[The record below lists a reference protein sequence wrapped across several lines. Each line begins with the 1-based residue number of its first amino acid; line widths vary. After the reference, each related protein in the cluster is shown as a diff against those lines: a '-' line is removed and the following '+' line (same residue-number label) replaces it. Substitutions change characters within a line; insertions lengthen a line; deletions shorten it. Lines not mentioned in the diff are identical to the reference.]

1 MTVESLLAELEQQQI
16 HLWVEDDQLR
26 YRAPQGALTESLRDA
41 IARQKQDI
49 MLRLQPS
56 PQLPQLTPAPAQHY
70 QPFPLNDIQQA
81 YWLGRSG
88 NFEMGNVSTHVYLEI
103 DCQGL
108 DLKRLNDAWNQVID
122 RHEMLRVVVYENGQQ
137 QILETVPP
145 YDMTVLDLR
154 AESEEA
160 DSWCGAI
167 ATQLAT
173 LRQRM
178 SHQVRPADQWPLFEI
193 CASCLNGDTTRLH
206 ISIDG
211 LIADGRSL
219 FLLFQDWAQWYQN
232 PALALLPLQL
242 SFRDYVLAET
252 ELQESPAI
260 QPALDYWRNHLPTL
274 PPAPALPLAKNP
286 STVDHP
292 KFVRYGDRLAP
303 DTWNRLKANAQAK
316 GLTPSGVLLAAYA
329 QVLATWSKSLQF
341 TLNVT
346 LSNRLP
352 LHPQVNDLVGVFS
365 SIDLLEVD
373 YSQQDSFA
381 DRALRLQQQ
390 LWKDLDHCQLSGIR
404 VLRELA
410 RLRQTGASAQMPVV
424 FTSTLLDLSQLGWM
438 GEIVYWITQTPQV
451 WLDCQVYEQH
461 GGLFFSWDAVEDLFP
476 DGLVASMFGAYRTL
490 LQQLADEPEIWLK
503 SYLSLIPKPQH
514 PEINA
519 TPIPNELLH
528 TLFNHRAKQQPEK
541 VAVIAGD
548 RSLTYSELHHQSHQ
562 IGHWLRQRGARP
574 NQLIAVLMDKGWEQI
589 AAVLGVLQSG
599 AAYLPIDPTLPPER
613 LHYVLKDGEVGL
625 VLTQSYLRDK
635 LDLPDTLQ
643 YLCVDTDELDAVA
656 SPLEAIQTP
665 DDLAYVIYTSGST
678 GTPKGVMIAHRGVVN
693 AIATTNQHFAV
704 STTDRVLGLT
714 ALHHDMSVYD
724 IFGILTAGGAIV
736 LPETVSQRDPIHWLA
751 LIYRH
756 QVTLWNS
763 VPAMMEMLLESIS
776 GRELQGQEL
785 GQYGSDKLD
794 IVALAP
800 LTPQFGGG
808 MAQDF
813 AFLPP
818 FLWPCGLELGGWGGQ
833 VQGTH
838 SLSKQSW
845 RLGQSLR
852 LAFLGG
858 DWISLSLPERLR
870 SWVETVQIVSV
881 GGPTETTLW
890 NIWHPIERVD
900 PAWKSI
906 PYGRAIANTR
916 YYVLNEKLE
925 PCPDWVPGQLYC
937 AGVGLA
943 QGYWRDPEKTK
954 ARFIH
959 HPQTGERLYQT
970 GDLGRY
976 LPDGNLEFLGRQDF
990 QVKIN
995 GLRIEL
1001 GEIESV
1007 LSQHPL
1013 VQSTVVVAGLE
1024 KSLVAYIVPKSESL
1038 SENSSDIWE
1047 EGFRQYLAKQLP
1059 AHMVPTR
1066 FVRLK
1071 QLPLTA
1077 NGKVDRQALSKIQ
1090 PHSSEAVDADEAP
1103 RNSTEIQLATIWK
1116 ELLGLEKIGI
1126 HSHFFQMGGSS
1137 LLAVQLVN
1145 RIANAF
1151 QVELPLNRLFES
1163 PTIAALSQYLE
1174 HAQAT
1179 VAYPKLDLLSEAVL
1193 DPEICLGD
1201 RPAYSVTQLQSILLT
1216 GATGYLGAFLLY
1228 ELLQRTNAVI
1238 YCLVRSDT
1246 IASAKA
1252 RLRSNLALYSLW
1264 NEGLGDRIIPILG
1277 DLSQPLLGLT
1287 QEQFQALAS
1296 EIDSIYHN
1304 GAVVNF
1310 TYPYAALKATNVLG
1324 TQEVLRLAAQSKT
1337 KPVHFVSS
1345 THVFPTDP
1353 NAENQTVW
1361 ENMNSNSTENLP
1373 TGYVQSK
1380 WVAEKLIAIAQTRGL
1395 PISIYRPSFIV
1406 GHQETGAGNAQDLMF
1421 RMIKGC
1427 IQLGIAP
1434 DIDLSFNI
1442 VPVDY
1447 VSKAIAHLSTKPDAL
1462 GETFHLV
1469 NPYHVAIGW
1478 HQILQW
1484 LQALGHNIPVIAYPQ
1499 WLTALQNKSDQH
1511 SDNALYPLLPVFLE
1525 TSQGPSPDLIHSR
1538 HEIRFDCQNTLSHL
1552 SDTALNCPPIDLNWL
1567 RKYLSFFRDDAVLT
1581 PIKPQQ

>member
-1 MTVESLLAELEQQQI
+1 MTVESLLAQLEQQQI

-41 IARQKQDI
+41 IACQKQDI
-49 MLRLQPS
+49 ILRLQPS
-56 PQLPQLTPAPAQHY
+56 PQLPQLMPVPAQHY

-81 YWLGRSG
+81 YWLGRGG

-103 DCQGL
+103 DCQNL
-108 DLKRLNDAWNQVID
+108 DLKRLNHAWRQVID
-122 RHEMLRVVVYENGQQ
+122 RHDMLRAIVHKNGRQ

-145 YDMTVLDLR
+145 YEMGVLDLR
-154 AESEEA
+154 AKSEKV
-160 DSWCGAI
+160 I

-193 CASCLNGDTTRLH
+193 CASCLKGDTTRLH

-232 PALALLPLQL
+232 PALALPLLPL

-252 ELQESPAI
+252 ALQESPAI
-260 QPALDYWRNHLPTL
+260 QTALDYWRDRLPNL

-286 STVDHP
+286 STVAQP

-303 DTWNRLKANAQAK
+303 DVWNRLKANAQAK

-373 YSQQDSFA
+373 YSQKDSFA
-381 DRALRLQQQ
+381 DRALSLQKQ
-390 LWKDLDHCQLSGIR
+390 LWQDLDHCQLSGIR

-476 DGLVASMFGAYRTL
+476 DGLVATMFEAYRSL
-490 LQQLADEPEIWLK
+490 LQQLADQPEVWQK
-503 SYLSLIPKPQH
+503 SYLSLIPNEQQH
-514 PEINA
+514 SEINA
-519 TPIPNELLH
+519 TPIPNDLLH
-528 TLFNHRAKQQPEK
+528 TLFNRRAKQQPDQ
-541 VAVIAGD
+541 VAVTSGD
-548 RSLTYSELHHQSHQ
+548 RTLTYSELHRQSHQ
-562 IGHWLRQRGARP
+562 IGHWLRQRGTRP
-574 NQLIAVLMDKGWEQI
+574 NQLVAVLMEKGWEQI

-599 AAYLPIDPTLPPER
+599 AAYLPIDPTLPLER
-613 LHYVLKDGEVGL
+613 LHYLLKDGEVSL
-625 VLTQSYLRDK
+625 VLTQSHLRDK

-643 YLCVDTDELDAVA
+643 YLCVDTDELEAIDH
-656 SPLEAIQTP
+656 PLEPIQNP

-678 GTPKGVMIAHRGVVN
+678 GIPKGVMIAHRGVVN
-693 AIATTNQHFAV
+693 AIAATNQHFEV
-704 STTDRVLGLT
+704 SAADRVLGLT

-724 IFGILTAGGAIV
+724 IFGILAAGGAIV
-736 LPETVSQRDPIHWLA
+736 LPEAASQRDPVHWLA
-751 LIYRH
+751 LINRH
-756 QVTLWNS
+756 QITIWNS

-776 GRELQGQEL
+776 RPELKNQTTL
-785 GQYGSDKLD
+785 L
-794 IVALAP
+794 
-800 LTPQFGGG
+800 
-808 MAQDF
+808 
-813 AFLPP
+813 
-818 FLWPCGLELGGWGGQ
+818 
-833 VQGTH
+833 
-838 SLSKQSW
+838 
-845 RLGQSLR
+845 RSLR
-852 LAFLGG
+852 LTFLGG
-858 DWISLSLPERLR
+858 DWIPLSLPDRLR

-890 NIWHPIERVD
+890 NIWHPIEQVN

-925 PCPDWVPGQLYC
+925 PCPDWVAGQIYC
-937 AGVGLA
+937 AGIGLA
-943 QGYWRDPEKTK
+943 KGYWRDPEKTK

-970 GDLGRY
+970 GDLGCFW
-976 LPDGNLEFLGRQDF
+976 PDGTLEFLGRQDF

-1007 LSQHPL
+1007 LCKHPL
-1013 VQSTVVVAGLE
+1013 VQSAVVVAALQGTE
-1024 KSLVAYIVPKSESL
+1024 KFLVAYIVPNADRGDEDL
-1038 SENSSDIWE
+1038 Y
-1047 EGFRQYLAKQLP
+1047 QHLAERLP
-1059 AHMVPTR
+1059 THMVPAR
-1066 FVRLK
+1066 FIRLD

-1077 NGKVDRQALSKIQ
+1077 NGKIDRQALAKLES
-1090 PHSSEAVDADEAP
+1090 HHSEAVDADEAP
-1103 RNSTEIQLATIWK
+1103 RNPVEIRLASIWE
-1116 ELLGLEKIGI
+1116 ELLGLEQIGI
-1126 HSHFFQMGGSS
+1126 HSNFFHMGGNS

-1145 RIANAF
+1145 RIAHAF
-1151 QVELPLNRLFES
+1151 QIELPLTRLFES
-1163 PTIAALSQYLE
+1163 PTIAALSLRLE
-1174 HAQAT
+1174 HSQAN
-1179 VAYPKLDLLSEAVL
+1179 VADPKLDLSSEAVL
-1193 DPEICLGD
+1193 DPEICLGNGS
-1201 RPAYSVTQLQSILLT
+1201 AYSVSQPKSILLT

-1228 ELLQRTNAVI
+1228 ELLHRTTAAI

-1264 NEGLGDRIIPILG
+1264 DEGLGDRIIPILG

-1310 TYPYAALKATNVLG
+1310 TYPYSALKAANVLG
-1324 TQEVLRLAAQSKT
+1324 TQDILRLAAQQKT
-1337 KPVHFVSS
+1337 KPVHFISS

-1353 NAENQTVW
+1353 NVENQTVW
-1361 ENMNSNSTENLP
+1361 ETMTSDGTENLP

-1380 WVAEKLIAIAQTRGL
+1380 WVAEKLMAIARHRGL
-1395 PISIYRPSFIV
+1395 PISVYRPSFIV
-1406 GHQETGAGNAQDLMF
+1406 GHQDTGAGNAQDLLL

-1427 IQLGIAP
+1427 LQLGTVP
-1434 DIDLSFNI
+1434 DIALSFNI

-1447 VSKAIAHLSTKPDAL
+1447 VSKAIIYLSTTPETL
-1462 GETFHLV
+1462 GNNFHLV
-1469 NPYHVAIGW
+1469 NPHHTAISW
-1478 HQILQW
+1478 HQILHWFQE
-1484 LQALGHNIPVIAYPQ
+1484 LGYDIPMVAYPQ
-1499 WLTALQNKSDQH
+1499 WLTVLQKACEAS

-1525 TSQGPSPDLIHSR
+1525 TRQNSALDLINLR
-1538 HEIRFDCQNTLSHL
+1538 HEIQFDCQNTLSYL
-1552 SDTALNCPPIDLNWL
+1552 ADTTLTCPLIDRNWL
-1567 RKYLSFFRDDAVLT
+1567 SKYLLFFIEGGVLT
-1581 PIKPQQ
+1581 PVTSTQGGHSET

>member
-1 MTVESLLAELEQQQI
+1 MTVENLLAELEQQQI
-16 HLWVEDDQLR
+16 HLWLEDDQLR
-26 YRAPQGALTESLRDA
+26 YRAPQGALTKSLRDA

-49 MLRLQPS
+49 MLRLQSSHP
-56 PQLPQLTPAPAQHY
+56 LPQLTPDPAQHY

-81 YWLGRSG
+81 YWLGRGG

-103 DCQGL
+103 DCQDL

-122 RHEMLRVVVYENGQQ
+122 RHEMLRVIVYEEGQQ

-178 SHQVRPADQWPLFEI
+178 SHQVRPADRWPLFEI
-193 CASCLNGDTTRLH
+193 CASCLVDNITRLH

-219 FLLFQDWAQWYQN
+219 FLLFQDWSQWYRN
-232 PALALLPLQL
+232 PALALPPLQL

-252 ELQESPAI
+252 ALQESPTI
-260 QPALDYWRNHLPTL
+260 QTALDYWRDRIPHLPL
-274 PPAPALPLAKNP
+274 APALPLAKNP
-286 STVDHP
+286 STLDHP
-292 KFVRYGDRLAP
+292 RFVRYGDRLAP
-303 DTWNRLKANAQAK
+303 DVWNRLKAHAQAK

-390 LWKDLDHCQLSGIR
+390 LWQDLDHCQLSGIR

-476 DGLVASMFGAYRTL
+476 AELVSSMFGAYRSL
-490 LQQLADEPEIWLK
+490 LQQLADRPEVWQQ
-503 SYLSLIPKPQH
+503 SYLSLIPSEQQH

-519 TPIPNELLH
+519 TPIPDDLLH
-528 TLFNHRAKQQPEK
+528 TLFNRRAKQQPEQA
-541 VAVIAGD
+541 AVIAGD
-548 RSLTYSELHHQSHQ
+548 LTLTYGELQQQSYQ

-574 NQLIAVLMDKGWEQI
+574 NQLVAVLMEKGWEQI

-599 AAYLPIDPTLPPER
+599 AAYLPIDPTLPLER

-625 VLTQSYLRDK
+625 VLTQSHLRDK
-635 LDLPDTLQ
+635 LALPDTLQ
-643 YLCVDTDELDAVA
+643 YLCVDTDELGAIA
-656 SPLEAIQTP
+656 TPLEPIQTL

-693 AIATTNQHFAV
+693 AIAATNHHFEV
-704 STTDRVLGLT
+704 SVADRVLGLT

-724 IFGILTAGGAIV
+724 IFGTLAAGGAIV
-736 LPETVSQRDPIHWLA
+736 LPEAASQRDPIHWLA
-751 LIYRH
+751 LIHRH

-776 GRELQGQEL
+776 R
-785 GQYGSDKLD
+785 
-794 IVALAP
+794 P
-800 LTPQFGGG
+800 
-808 MAQDF
+808 
-813 AFLPP
+813 
-818 FLWPCGLELGGWGGQ
+818 GLKNQTTL
-833 VQGTH
+833 
-838 SLSKQSW
+838 L
-845 RLGQSLR
+845 RSLR

-858 DWISLSLPERLR
+858 DWIPPSLPERLH

-890 NIWHPIERVD
+890 NIWHPIERID

-925 PCPDWVPGQLYC
+925 PCPNWVPGQLYC

-943 QGYWRDPEKTK
+943 QGYWRDSEKTK

-970 GDLGRY
+970 GDLGRF
-976 LPDGNLEFLGRQDF
+976 LPDGTLEFLGRQDF

-1013 VQSTVVVAGLE
+1013 VQSTVVVAE
-1024 KSLVAYIVPKSESL
+1024 HKKSLVAYIVPKHERL
-1038 SENSSDIWE
+1038 SENSADIWE
-1047 EGFRQYLAKQLP
+1047 EGFRQYLAEQLP
-1059 AHMVPTR
+1059 AHMIPAR
-1066 FVRLK
+1066 FIRLE

-1077 NGKVDRQALSKIQ
+1077 NGKVDRQALAKLE
-1090 PHSSEAVDADEAP
+1090 PHNSETIDADEAP
-1103 RNSTEIQLATIWK
+1103 RNSIEIQLASIWK
-1116 ELLGLEKIGI
+1116 ELLSLEHIGI
-1126 HSHFFQMGGSS
+1126 HANFFQMGGNS
-1137 LLAVQLVN
+1137 LLAVQLIN
-1145 RIANAF
+1145 RIAHAF
-1151 QVELPLNRLFES
+1151 QIELPLNRLFNS
-1163 PTIAALSQYLE
+1163 PTIAALSLLLE
-1174 HAQAT
+1174 HSQAT
-1179 VAYPKLDLLSEAVL
+1179 VAHPKLDLLSESVL
-1193 DPEICLGD
+1193 DPDIRLGKS
-1201 RPAYSVTQLQSILLT
+1201 PVCSVSQPQSILLT

-1228 ELLQRTNAVI
+1228 ELLHQTSAVV

-1252 RLRSNLALYSLW
+1252 RLRSNLKLYALW
-1264 NEGLGDRIIPILG
+1264 DEGLGDRIIPVLG

-1287 QEQFQALAS
+1287 QEQFQALAI

-1324 TQEVLRLAAQSKT
+1324 TQEVLRLAAQQKT
-1337 KPVHFVSS
+1337 KPVHFISS
-1345 THVFPTDP
+1345 IHVFPTDP
-1353 NAENQTVW
+1353 SAENQMVW
-1361 ENMNSNSTENLP
+1361 EKMTSDSTENLP

-1380 WVAEKLIAIAQTRGL
+1380 WVAEKLIAIAQNRGF

-1462 GETFHLV
+1462 GQTFHLV
-1469 NPYHVAIGW
+1469 NPHHIAISW

-1484 LQALGHNIPVIAYPQ
+1484 LQTLGHCIPVMAYPQ
-1499 WLTALQNKSDQH
+1499 WLTALQSRNNPT
-1511 SDNALYPLLPVFLE
+1511 DNALYPLLPVFLE

-1538 HEIRFDCQNTLSHL
+1538 HEIQFDCQNTLSYL

-1567 RKYLSFFRDDAVLT
+1567 RKYLSFFRDDKILT
-1581 PIKPQQ
+1581 PAKPQQY